1 MNSLFSLYS
10 YTLKESNLEILEG
23 RRRHFRANWRKQTM
37 NYEAIE
43 RKKQKIGHW
52 LQLGFYALVVLVVAA
67 KVIPI
72 CWRMMT

>member
-1 MNSLFSLYS
+1 MDYD
-10 YTLKESNLEILEG
+10 K
-23 RRRHFRANWRKQTM
+23 
-37 NYEAIE
+37 IE
-43 RKKQKIGHW
+43 EKKQKIGRW